1 MNLNKVFLLGRLT
14 ADPQLRTT
22 ASGQQVATFS
32 IATNRVWNDRVTGK
46 KEDVQFHNIVV
57 WARQAEIAAR
67 FLQKGGLVLIEG
79 RIQTRGWIDAQGGK
93 RKTTEIV
100 AENIQLGP
108 RPFGAKPAQ
117 ELGTKALEFS
127 ASESAPSASQAPE
140 IPSIDLDAPDL
151 PTPDAPPADTAPDHE
166 IRAEDLNF

>member
-1 MNLNKVFLLGRLT
+1 MNLNKAFLIGRLT

-67 FLQKGGLVLIEG
+67 FLQKGGLVFIEG
-79 RIQTRGWIDAQGGK
+79 RIQTRGWTDAQGGK

-108 RPFGAKPAQ
+108 RAFGAKPAQ
-117 ELGTKALEFS
+117 EFT
-127 ASESAPSASQAPE
+127 ASRAPAVPLDPSQSAPE
-140 IPSIDLDAPDL
+140 IPSIDLDVEGPPAPDS
-151 PTPDAPPADTAPDHE
+151 APADTALDGE

>member
-22 ASGQQVATFS
+22 ASGQQIATFS

-57 WARQAEIAAR
+57 WARQAEIAQR
-67 FLQKGGLVLIEG
+67 FLQKGGLVLVEG
-79 RIQTRGWIDAQGGK
+79 RIQTRGWTDAQGGK

-108 RPFGAKPAQ
+108 RAFGVKSTQEWGSRPLESSNPESVIPAS
-117 ELGTKALEFS
+117 S
-127 ASESAPSASQAPE
+127 ASEM
-140 IPSIDLDAPDL
+140 PSIDLDVGEPPAPDASSTNQ
-151 PTPDAPPADTAPDHE
+151 TPEGE
-166 IRAEDLNF
+166 IRPEDLNF